1 MTSPAAPDAAS
12 TSLVDPTP
20 PERTPRGLLSRLA
33 TPSDSATRVSR
44 LGRIFIAIA
53 TLEAVTWAGLLVGM
67 FLKYVTETTDH
78 VVTVFGT
85 AHGGAF
91 LVYGALSIVCAIA
104 FRWRW
109 WVTLLALAAAVP
121 PLVTVPLELWMR
133 RRRLL
138 HREPAAASTTVGTP
152 A

>member
-1 MTSPAAPDAAS
+1 MVSA
-12 TSLVDPTP
+12 TP
-20 PERTPRGLLSRLA
+20 PS
-33 TPSDSATRVSR
+33 RVSP
-44 LGRIFIAIA
+44 LGRVFIVVA

-91 LVYGALSIVCAIA
+91 LLYGALAIVCAIA

-109 WVTLLALAAAVP
+109 WVILLALAAAVP

-133 RRRLL
+133 RRGLL
-138 HREPAAASTTVGTP
+138 HRATPTAAAPKTT
-152 A
+152 AA

>member
-1 MTSPAAPDAAS
+1 MTSPAAPDTTS
-12 TSLVDPTP
+12 TSTAP
-20 PERTPRGLLSRLA
+20 PPDGTPRGALSRLVA
-33 TPSDSATRVSR
+33 PGNSPARVSR
-44 LGRIFIAIA
+44 LGRVFIAIA

-138 HREPAAASTTVGTP
+138 HREPAGASTSLGSP